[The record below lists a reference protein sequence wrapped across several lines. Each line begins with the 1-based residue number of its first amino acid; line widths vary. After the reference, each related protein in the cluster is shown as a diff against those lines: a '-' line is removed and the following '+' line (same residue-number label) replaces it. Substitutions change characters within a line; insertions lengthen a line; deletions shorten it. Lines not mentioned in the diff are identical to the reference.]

1 MTETP
6 EQWTLAIAFD
16 RTAHYTR
23 AHAVLRTADGDEFSG
38 VGLAHS
44 AAEGRGLTHVAGY
57 LAAGR
62 ALCDLSQELLEA
74 VVVDVD
80 AELNQLSATV
90 PTTRAGDRRPDALR
104 A

>member
-23 AHAVLRTADGDEFSG
+23 AQAVLRTADGDEFSG

-80 AELNQLSATV
+80 AELNQLSAAV
-90 PTTRAGDRRPDALR
+90 PTTRAGGRRPDPLR

>member
-6 EQWTLAIAFD
+6 QQWTVAVAFD
-16 RTAHYTR
+16 RTAHDTR
-23 AHAVLRTADGDEFSG
+23 ARAILRTGDGDEFSG

-44 AAEGRGLTHVAGY
+44 AVEGRGLTHVAGY

-62 ALCDLSQELLEA
+62 ALCDLSQELPEA
-74 VVVDVD
+74 AVIDID
-80 AELNQLSATV
+80 AELNQLSAAV
-90 PTTRAGDRRPDALR
+90 PASRAPGHRPDALR

>member
-6 EQWTLAIAFD
+6 HQWTLAIAFD
-16 RTAHYTR
+16 RTVHYTR
-23 AHAVLRTADGDEFSG
+23 AQAVLRTADGDEFSG

-44 AAEGRGLTHVAGY
+44 SAEGRGLAHVAGY

-80 AELNQLSATV
+80 AELNRLSSAV
-90 PTTRAGDRRPDALR
+90 PTSRAADRRPDALR

>member
-6 EQWTLAIAFD
+6 RQWTLAIAFD
-16 RTAHYTR
+16 RTEHYTR
-23 AHAVLRTADGDEFSG
+23 ARAVLRTADGDEFSG
-38 VGLAHS
+38 HGLAHG
-44 AAEGRGLTHVAGY
+44 AVEGRGLTHVAGY

-74 VVVDVD
+74 VAVDVD
-80 AELNQLSATV
+80 AEMSQLSAAV
-90 PTTRAGDRRPDALR
+90 LASRGADHRPDALR